1 MAQTCQLCNKT
12 KAESEFMPAQ
22 SPFWSKGVINICY
35 LCLERNVDGKDLNQ
49 VDRLLQF
56 ANMAFLPQEWRKIY
70 KREGSGAFRK
80 YAAGYYTMNYYKYD
94 WGAQNEKLM
103 DLARHGLIE
112 TEIEELKPGLLH
124 ELKLR
129 WGDLEEYDL
138 LWLENYYNTILAD
151 FNIDAE
157 TQRDQ
162 FRKICRMSLVID
174 KQLQQGQID
183 KDFMT
188 QYNNFMTTALKN
200 VEKNQTNA
208 ITSVSQIVEFIERNG
223 YQANFYDGVPR
234 DEIDMIINNIKD
246 YIKDLVHGETNLP
259 EIYNQVKMRHD
270 KGSQEAPVVEEEWAP
285 EASDDD
291 GLELNFE
298 ED

>member
-1 MAQTCQLCNKT
+1 MAQKCQLCNKS
-12 KAESEFMPAQ
+12 KAESEYMPSH

-35 LCLERNVDGKDLNQ
+35 DCIEKNVDGEDLNQ

-56 ANMAFLPQEWRKIY
+56 ANMAFLPQEWRKIW
-70 KREGSGAFRK
+70 KREGNKAFRK
-80 YAAGYYTMNYYKYD
+80 YANGYYTMNYYKYD
-94 WGAQNEKLM
+94 WGEQNEKLM
-103 DLARHGLIE
+103 DLARHGLVE
-112 TEIEELKPGLLH
+112 TELEELKPGLLR
-124 ELKLR
+124 ELKVR
-129 WGDLEEYDL
+129 WGDLSEYDL

-151 FNIDAE
+151 FNIEAE

-162 FRKICRMSLVID
+162 FRKICRMSLTID
-174 KQLQQGQID
+174 KQLQEGHLD

-223 YQANFYDGVPR
+223 YQASFYDGVPR
-234 DEIDMIINNIKD
+234 DEIDMIIENIKE
-246 YIKDLVHGETNLP
+246 YIKDVVHGETNLP

-270 KGSQEAPVVEEEWAP
+270 KGTQEAKIVAEDVIEDEYVE
-285 EASDDD
+285 DDED
-291 GLELNFE
+291 LNFE